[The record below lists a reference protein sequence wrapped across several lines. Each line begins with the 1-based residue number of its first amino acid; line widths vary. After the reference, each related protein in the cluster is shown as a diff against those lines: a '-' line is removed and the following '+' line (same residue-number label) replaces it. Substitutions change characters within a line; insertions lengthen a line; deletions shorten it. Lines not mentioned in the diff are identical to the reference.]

1 VHQLT
6 RGRFDLLR
14 WLTLVPALFPAAVMV
29 PVLMTALATAGAT
42 DPWDTPR
49 LASLVSGYRIVLG
62 PALIPAVAFLCV
74 AAAMKGERRQTE
86 PRYASSLPLAD
97 AAAGLA
103 FLAIPALLVTTGL
116 LSGGPFVPRYGIA
129 ALIGVGVLAAGGAIF
144 VERRRPRLS
153 AIFLCAL
160 IVGFVFQIAHR
171 WRRIDPPFQVPEVLS
186 VDHTDLPIIV
196 EGPLDYLQLTYYAPS
211 PVRER
216 LVSLVDPASA
226 ALFVGTRR
234 GDLSLARLQPFT
246 PALRIEQPSAFFGR
260 HQHFLV
266 FRGVEPGWVLA
277 KLVDEGARAT
287 LVRYRNTQAMFDVR
301 LSEGRA
307 TSSHVDRHAGSP

>member
-1 VHQLT
+1 
-6 RGRFDLLR
+6 
-14 WLTLVPALFPAAVMV
+14 
-29 PVLMTALATAGAT
+29 
-42 DPWDTPR
+42 
-49 LASLVSGYRIVLG
+49 
-62 PALIPAVAFLCV
+62 
-74 AAAMKGERRQTE
+74 
-86 PRYASSLPLAD
+86 
-97 AAAGLA
+97 
-103 FLAIPALLVTTGL
+103 
-116 LSGGPFVPRYGIA
+116 
-129 ALIGVGVLAAGGAIF
+129 
-144 VERRRPRLS
+144 
-153 AIFLCAL
+153 
-160 IVGFVFQIAHR
+160 
-171 WRRIDPPFQVPEVLS
+171 
-186 VDHTDLPIIV
+186 
-196 EGPLDYLQLTYYAPS
+196 
-211 PVRER
+211 
-216 LVSLVDPASA
+216 VDPASA